1 MRASRL
7 SGVSLLCAVCC
18 VLSQPVLADTA
29 PPPEASEQTTTVRA
43 LLLPDA
49 ETSLASVR
57 LGQVSLLNASLGS
70 TFARGDVLVELDCR
84 EPKAQLRVVQAQV
97 PGAREKHQALQRL
110 QSLGQA
116 SEVDVALAGSEFSS
130 LQEQAGQLRGIVDQC
145 QIRAPW
151 AGRVSAVHVRE
162 FSTVAPGEPLLELVK
177 TGPLR
182 VQMNLPSRLSP
193 SLRAGL
199 PFVLMVDETG
209 SEHMGKIEAINSR
222 IDPVSQTIEVRGRLD
237 EIDDIL
243 LPGMSGRV
251 RLLDRP

>member
-1 MRASRL
+1 MRVSRL
-7 SGVSLLCAVCC
+7 SGLALLWAVCC
-18 VLSQPVLADTA
+18 VVSQPVLADAAA
-29 PPPEASEQTTTVRA
+29 PAEDGERAIMVRA

-49 ETSLASVR
+49 DTSMGSVR
-57 LGQVSLLNASLGS
+57 LGQVSQVNASLGS
-70 TFARGDVLVELDCR
+70 AFAKDDVLVELDCR
-84 EPKAQLRVVQAQV
+84 EPKAQLRVVQAQA

-116 SEVDVALAGSEFSS
+116 SEVDVALAASELKS

-145 QIRAPW
+145 VIRAPW

-193 SLRAGL
+193 ALRAGL
-199 PFVLMVDETG
+199 PFLLMVDETG
-209 SEHMGKIEAINSR
+209 SEHIGKIEAINSR
-222 IDPVSQTIEVRGRLD
+222 IDPVSQTIEVGGRLD
-237 EIDDIL
+237 EIDDML